1 MLRLITI
8 GALSADLITGFIGRD
23 LELSFVVMDVEGLR
37 RREEYWSVGL
47 RGLRPLKED
56 GRR

>member
-1 MLRLITI
+1 MLRLITS
-8 GALSADLITGFIGRD
+8 GALRADLITGFIGRD

-37 RREEYWSVGL
+37 RREEWSVGF